1 MFIPI
6 RTEVESSRRAVVV
19 PWLIGANVVV
29 SFGLVLA
36 IRSGL
41 VGGDRILD
49 TLALDPV
56 RPRVWQFVSY
66 AFVHDLA
73 GPWHL
78 LANMLFL
85 WVFGTAVEGR
95 LGRGWF
101 LLFYLVGGAV
111 AGSAHLAVSSAPVI
125 GASGAV
131 AAVSGAFLAL
141 FPRAHI
147 RVLIVFFM
155 IGFVSI
161 PAMWFIG
168 FYFLVDL
175 LSQTTAMLG
184 ANRSNVAYAAHLA
197 GYAYGFSVAVLLL
210 ATRVLPRRDFDI
222 FYLFTQARRRAA
234 MAPRRRSPSAGTS
247 WCVPDP
253 TVRPSCRLLRRRSSR
268 MRPNARRSPDSTAPA
283 TSRRRPRLT
292 ERSSPATGRWCW
304 PRTSSSTWPTNSCT
318 RDGTPPPPPPTSAS
332 WSATQPAGGWTRFD

>member
-6 RTEVESSRRAVVV
+6 RTEVDSRRRAVVV
-19 PWLIGANVVV
+19 PWLIGVNVVV

-41 VGGDRILD
+41 IDGERALSV
-49 TLALDPV
+49 LALDPV
-56 RPRVWQFVSY
+56 RPRAWQFVTY
-66 AFVHDLA
+66 AFMHDLSS
-73 GPWHL
+73 PWHL

-111 AGSAHLAVSSAPVI
+111 AGTGHLLVSSAPVI

-184 ANRSNVAYAAHLA
+184 ANRGNVAYAAHLA
-197 GYAYGFSVAVLLL
+197 GYAYGFTVAVVLL
-210 ATRVLPRRDFDI
+210 ATRILPRRDFDI
-222 FYLFTQARRRAA
+222 FYLFTQSRRRAA
-234 MAPRRRSPSAGTS
+234 MRAATAEAQRRNMVVRSG
-247 WCVPDP
+247 
-253 TVRPSCRLLRRRSSR
+253 
-268 MRPNARRSPDSTAPA
+268 PNAPPKLAVAPPPAPPHAAERAEISRLHRSGDLSAA
-283 TSRRRPRLT
+283 AAAYRALL
-292 ERSSPATGRWCW
+292 A
-304 PRTSSSTWPTNSCT
+304 
-318 RDGTPPPPPPTSAS
+318 RDGTAVL
-332 WSATQPAGGWTRFD
+332 AEDQQLDVANQLMQEGRHAAAAAA